1 MTENIL
7 IIDDDSMMY
16 DVISRV
22 LKTSDGISKSA
33 KFFHASTLKEAK
45 NILSSEN
52 INMVFTDYAIKGFD
66 ETGEDV
72 LNYINEHNIKVKVLV
87 TTGIVDSDLHT
98 KLKSLGACNVLRK
111 PFNPKSLINNYKTY
125 KQ

>member
-7 IIDDDSMMY
+7 IIDEDSMMH

-22 LKTSDGISKSA
+22 LKSSDDISKNA
-33 KFFHASTLKEAK
+33 KFYHAQTLKEAK
-45 NILSSEN
+45 DILSKEKIS
-52 INMVFTDYAIKGFD
+52 MVFTDYVIKGFD

-72 LNYINEHNIKVKVLV
+72 LNYINEQNIKVKVLV
-87 TTGIVDSDLHT
+87 TTAIVDYDLHD

-111 PFNPKSLINNYKTY
+111 PFQANSLLKNYKTY
-125 KQ
+125 KK